1 MKHKIKSL
9 ILGLS
14 LFVWVSGNAYAAQTE
29 EPDAGNSDNTAAVV
43 DQSRALSAAEKAQ
56 SQFYRGMTSY
66 LEGDYQT
73 AAKSFH
79 QAAGQGHA
87 NAQFTLGVMFYQ
99 GDGVD
104 QDYKEAV
111 KWYRLAADQGL
122 APAQFNVGMMYYQG
136 DGVDQD
142 YQEAAK
148 WYRMVAEQGLAQAQF
163 NLGMMYNLGQG
174 VKQDQVHAYMWADLA
189 AANDHPKAIELRNT
203 VAQALA
209 PADIAKAQQLA
220 KECQENSYKGC

>member
-1 MKHKIKSL
+1 MKHTIKPL

-14 LFVWVSGNAYAAQTE
+14 LFVWVSGNVYAAE
-29 EPDAGNSDNTAAVV
+29 SAVPDAGSSDNAAAVV
-43 DQSRALSAAEKAQ
+43 DQTRSLSVAEKVQ

-66 LEGDYQT
+66 LEGDYQS
-73 AAKSFH
+73 AARSFH

-87 NAQFTLGVMFYQ
+87 NAQFTLGVMYYQ
-99 GDGVD
+99 GDGVT
-104 QDYKEAV
+104 QDYKEAI

-136 DGVDQD
+136 DGVVQD
-142 YQEAAK
+142 YQEAAR
-148 WYRMVAEQGLAQAQF
+148 WYAMVAEQGLAQAQF

-174 VKQDQVHAYMWADLA
+174 VSQNPVRAYMWADLA
-189 AANDHPKAIELRNT
+189 AAKDHPKATELRNT
-203 VAQALA
+203 VAEVLA

-220 KECQENSYKGC
+220 KECQEKNYKGC